1 MERHIINPVV
11 TEYLNRCYRPLNG
24 KLEALRAIGE
34 DGHVPIILPETEML
48 LKSLLLIKKP
58 ERILEIGTAIG
69 YSAVFF
75 AELLPEAEIYTVEKD
90 EYAFNAARQNV
101 EAAGLSDRITVLPG
115 DGQEQVEKLRQG
127 DFDDELLTVS
137 QTMIRS
143 SLKAGDDVMNSII
156 ALQYQNDLLG
166 RDYTSDTI
174 ISLVDQVSR
183 EDVIAMA
190 RRLEHRLT
198 CIVGR
203 KEDADEDDQK

>member
-90 EYAFNAARQNV
+90 EYAFNAARRNV

-115 DGQEQVEKLRQG
+115 DGQEQVEKLLHDHQI
-127 DFDDELLTVS
+127 DYK
-137 QTMIRS
+137 
-143 SLKAGDDVMNSII
+143 LKAGSTGTLVMVK
-156 ALQYQNDLLG
+156 
-166 RDYTSDTI
+166 R
-174 ISLVDQVSR
+174 SR
-183 EDVIAMA
+183 
-190 RRLEHRLT
+190 
-198 CIVGR
+198 
-203 KEDADEDDQK
+203 ADEAEMEIREAKARNWLW

>member
-1 MERHIINPVV
+1 MTGVDPQHVD
-11 TEYLNRCYRPLNG
+11 
-24 KLEALRAIGE
+24 KALA
-34 DGHVPIILPETEML
+34 
-48 LKSLLLIKKP
+48 LI
-58 ERILEIGTAIG
+58 E
-69 YSAVFF
+69 
-75 AELLPEAEIYTVEKD
+75 
-90 EYAFNAARQNV
+90 
-101 EAAGLSDRITVLPG
+101 
-115 DGQEQVEKLRQG
+115 EQVEKLRQG

-137 QTMIRS
+137 QTMILS
-143 SLKAGDDVMNSII
+143 SLKAGDDVMNSIV